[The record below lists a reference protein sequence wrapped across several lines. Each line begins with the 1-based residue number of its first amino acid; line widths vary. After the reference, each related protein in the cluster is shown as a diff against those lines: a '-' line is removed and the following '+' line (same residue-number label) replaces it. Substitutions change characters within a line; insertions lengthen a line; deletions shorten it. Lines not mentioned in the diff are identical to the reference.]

1 MKIKESAENY
11 LETILILSK
20 KNIAVRSIDIAN
32 EMNFTKASVSVAMKR
47 LREDGY
53 INMDD
58 DRMITLT
65 QKGKDIASMV
75 YERHQIIA
83 KILIALGVDEATAY
97 EDSCKIEHDLS
108 QKSFEKI
115 KEFYENYKN
124 NTWYFVYKNI
134 FHF

>member
-1 MKIKESAENY
+1 MEIKESAENY
-11 LETILILSK
+11 LETILVLSQ
-20 KNIAVRSIDIAN
+20 KNAAVRSIDIAN
-32 EMNFTKASVSVAMKR
+32 EMNFTKASVSIAMKR

-65 QKGKDIASMV
+65 PKGKDIASMV

-83 KILIALGVDEATAY
+83 KILIALGVDKATAY

-124 NTWYFVYKNI
+124 IT
-134 FHF
+134 